1 MFLRLSNK
9 ILRPLGFQLD
19 RLPESKPVLYP
30 PTSAERSAINSIL
43 SDFAAQQDPSKKKLS
58 SADKWKVYLNDIR
71 LSFFEELLK
80 VASNYSLDPGGK
92 KIADFG
98 SGTGYLLRLINRDA
112 PDTELVGYDTFD
124 EVRELSER
132 ICPEA
137 SYLAD
142 FDDDDQKFDIIFCT
156 EVLEHLKFPADRVH
170 KFIDRLN
177 PGGQLV
183 LKVPNGR
190 TDTLIARN
198 EREDGTGYWGHIN
211 FWSPESWQL
220 FLEDAVNDV
229 AKVET
234 QLMPTGGNFALVTLN
249 Q

>member
-1 MFLRLSNK
+1 MIQRVANK
-9 ILRPLGFQLD
+9 ILRPLGFQLE
-19 RLPESKPVLYP
+19 RLADAKPVLYP
-30 PTSAERSAINSIL
+30 PTPEERKAVNKIL
-43 SDFAAQQDPSKKKLS
+43 MDFAAQQDPSRKKLS

-80 VASNYSLDPGGK
+80 VSEKYSLDLQNK

-98 SGTGYLLRLINRDA
+98 SGTGYLLRLIQREA
-112 PDTELVGYDTFD
+112 KGAELVGYDTFE
-124 EVRELSER
+124 EVRQLSEL

-142 FDDDDQKFDIIFCT
+142 FDDDDQKFDVLFCT
-156 EVLEHLKFPADRVH
+156 EVLEHLKYPADRVQ
-170 KFIDRLN
+170 KFIARMN

-190 TDTLIARN
+190 VDTLIARN

-211 FWSPESWQL
+211 FWSPESWHL
-220 FLEDAVNDV
+220 FLEDAVDQP
-229 AKVET
+229 ATIET
-234 QLMPTGGNFALVTLN
+234 QLMPTGGNFALVTLK
-249 Q
+249 